1 MNRHF
6 LITALTA
13 VLSVTLAG
21 ADPYSPPPNDPF
33 EPLIA
38 DIDNNVAPVFTLAP
52 LAHIYN
58 NDGSIN
64 RTIYNGTETDAYVN
78 FNTYP
83 DGTVVKKSVTA
94 KHGTFKS
101 APVYKDGAY
110 CDDTVVYAQIML
122 PAGAKTGDK
131 FPGILFL
138 HGGGYYAQNSS
149 GYLRAKAW
157 AAAGYVVVACDL
169 PGIADPTHAD
179 VGSGTWRS
187 VPYDSIPRFT
197 VTPDIKASWTYTAE
211 ATALKAFA
219 LLKNQPNT
227 DQTKMGITG
236 MSWGGFSTTLLC
248 GLLGDRVQ
256 AGFSMF
262 GCGFID
268 EQSAWHDTFDSTNSL
283 FSFNNSAE
291 AAQWLTY
298 LDPGRRAGNIKA
310 HFYIASPASDHFYRP
325 PAAVK
330 TAQAITTAASL
341 NYQFSPNS
349 QIDPNDTNPGHN
361 LDYFIVKSSH
371 NILTPGG
378 NVIPPTFSLPTVS
391 RGWCGMEAV
400 YFDYLLKGIGAP
412 LSTIKLAS
420 VPQLDAQNNLT
431 VNFAVTADPLVT
443 LQPPK
448 LYYSAHTTID
458 TWEHRNWVEPAAPI
472 TQIGVNG
479 NLRNYSVTL
488 PANLATQPVDW
499 YVLVSD
505 TRGAWA
511 TTVSTPVY
519 NSAIP
524 PVIIAP
530 GDLSISGQPQAAT
543 AYIGQTA
550 TFTVAAAGSSAV
562 SYQWLKN
569 SVPISG
575 ATSASYTTPVLSGSD
590 SGGQFSVTATNASGT
605 LTSNIAILTVTIA
618 PGDLSI
624 SSQPQAATVYVG
636 QTAAFTVAAAGSS
649 AVSYQWLKNAVPIS
663 GGTSASYTTPAVS
676 SGDNNA
682 TYSVVVTNNVGSVTS
697 NAATLAVFDRPIFE
711 ADFNASGTGTG
722 GAGNMVT
729 TGGSGVLVNNATIS
743 NSVIGTTPFVA
754 SSGNYLNT
762 AATSTSGS
770 SINMVTFTPTNT
782 ASSWG
787 AFSQGTVNSGSNV
800 NLNGAFDMF
809 IRPNSADTTSQ
820 FWFRPV
826 DVANGSTG
834 LRIILNGALYS
845 SNASMQLLI
854 IGPTASIGTDGI
866 TYGTTQV
873 STTPAYKLTNGTIH
887 HIAFSLSTD
896 STGKVTGKLF
906 GAQGVG
912 PIDTSS
918 SAALLGT
925 MTFYVKAA
933 VVTASPA
940 FSSGA
945 WTMYNRETTASN
957 YDCDTV
963 RMFSAVPGTFSGL
976 SQVPLA
982 PVITS
987 AGAAGASTG
996 TAFSYAI
1003 AANNAPTSYGATGLP
1018 AGLSLD
1024 SIGGL
1029 ISGTPSATGIFNV
1042 GLSAA
1047 NAQGIATANLV
1058 LTVTQGTPTSQT
1070 FSQWQAAT
1078 GVASGPTATPRND
1091 GTANLLKYFHHIN
1104 PGGPMSAAD
1113 RAALPVAG
1121 VTPGSP
1127 KYLTLTYR
1135 QYALA
1140 TGITL
1145 NVQTSTDLSS
1155 WQSVTP
1161 DTTQQT
1167 GSDPATNDPMMR
1179 VGVDVTGLPRKFIRL
1194 NVSLP

>member
-569 SVPISG
+569 
-575 ATSASYTTPVLSGSD
+575 
-590 SGGQFSVTATNASGT
+590 
-605 LTSNIAILTVTIA
+605 
-618 PGDLSI
+618 
-624 SSQPQAATVYVG
+624 
-636 QTAAFTVAAAGSS
+636 
-649 AVSYQWLKNAVPIS
+649 AVPIS